1 MDIKVLNRLRDLQQ
15 REDKCTNHPFIHPEF
30 PGVKTDK
37 KYRFLKFDEATDDL
51 TLREVWDNGP
61 PEDITIKA
69 STVTIVDRRSDYGIN
84 CVDWI
89 EQKEDWKV
97 SKLI

>member
-1 MDIKVLNRLRDLQQ
+1 MDIEVLKQFRGLQQ
-15 REDKCTNHPFIHPEF
+15 QEDKCINHPLIHPEF

-51 TLREVWDNGP
+51 TLREVWDNAP

-69 STVTIVDRRSDYGIN
+69 STVTKINANYRYADYSARLEIGT
-84 CVDWI
+84 
-89 EQKEDWKV
+89 QKV
-97 SKLI
+97 VN